1 MPITVTYSGLGL
13 GAAMEASIR
22 ALAVEL
28 EMVYDHI
35 ARCDVRVDAVRDP
48 QLSAPRYRVR
58 VAIAVPGGEI
68 VISPEPDAT
77 HEDAMA
83 AVRDSFRAACR
94 RLEQYVWR
102 NLRDDAAAPRWPAR
116 SG

>member
-1 MPITVTYSGLGL
+1 MPIIVTYSGPGL
-13 GAAMEASIR
+13 GTAMEANVR

-35 ARCDVRVDAVRDP
+35 ARCDVRVNVLGDP
-48 QLSAPRYRVR
+48 QRSVPRYRVR
-58 VAIAVPGGEI
+58 VVIAVPGGEI
-68 VISPEPDAT
+68 VISPDPDAE
-77 HEDAMA
+77 HDDPMA